1 MKPTTTRPVLFT
13 VEIICPEGAGQT
25 HTMRAR
31 VQWDEICGFNDEA
44 IERAIERAVQKA
56 RPGKRNGWHPDLGI
70 SPDRYL
76 LCPQSQ
82 PGEKRTQYGH
92 ICHTVAGGTSLDQYA
107 RIDAEVL

>member
-1 MKPTTTRPVLFT
+1 MLTINTRHVLFT
-13 VEIICPEGAGQT
+13 VEIISPRGARQT
-25 HTMRAR
+25 HTLRAR
-31 VQWDEICGFNDEA
+31 VQWDESCGFNDEA

-70 SPDRYL
+70 SPHRYL
-76 LCPQSQ
+76 LCSQSQ

-92 ICHTVAGGTSLDQYA
+92 ICRAVAGGTSLDQYA